1 MIDKFEWLCDKT
13 SHIDHSGS
21 TFYNHLYNT
30 GKILYLMGEH
40 EYICDAGLYHSIYD
54 TSYFKANLNIDR
66 DTVRNIIGVKAESL
80 VFSFCSLQNR
90 SFVLINSNFDNKQ
103 NHINLLKIE
112 YANLI
117 EQNHTRQCNEQ
128 IKLIRERFVRLEN
141 EY

>member
-1 MIDKFEWLCDKT
+1 MTEIVNSDAAVWRDWPLFPPPQNVFAPT
-13 SHIDHSGS
+13 SNGS
-21 TFYNHLYNT
+21 
-30 GKILYLMGEH
+30 
-40 EYICDAGLYHSIYD
+40 
-54 TSYFKANLNIDR
+54 SYFKANLNIDR